1 MGANTNFQ
9 NYLTSTK
16 NNTAY
21 NFSPALNS
29 QIAAQ
34 NSAQNAASNTA
45 MTNAVQQNTA
55 KINAAPALEQKQD
68 EFVSSNKETK
78 NTNKNNILLYCLG
91 LIAAGGIGAGL
102 CALILKRRP
111 KNVAADIQSTVNN
124 IKRFKQI
131 DDTLYRGAKPTEAQ
145 YKELKKLGI
154 KTVIAF
160 NTEQTIKGGTK
171 LEKDVAKAN
180 GIKFIDLS
188 MDCNDLPSDKNVK
201 KFFKTL
207 EDAKKNKEK
216 VYIHCTFGK
225 DRTGLFSAMYK
236 IKYGLADTKQ
246 AIYEMISMN
255 HNYEK
260 HPKMI
265 PYLEEGKFL
274 KL

>member
-1 MGANTNFQ
+1 MDTNTNFQ
-9 NYLTSTK
+9 NYLISAN

-29 QIAAQ
+29 QHIAA
-34 NSAQNAASNTA
+34 NTTQ
-45 MTNAVQQNTA
+45 TNAVQQNNTQT
-55 KINAAPALEQKQD
+55 NAIPALEQKQD
-68 EFVSSNKETK
+68 EFVSSSKEIK
-78 NTNKNNILLYCLG
+78 NTNKNNKLLYCLG
-91 LIAAGGIGAGL
+91 LIAAAGFGAGL
-102 CALILKRRP
+102 CALLKRKP
-111 KNVAADIQSTVNN
+111 QNVAANIQTTTNK

-145 YKELKKLGI
+145 YKELEKLGI
-154 KTVIAF
+154 KTVVAF
-160 NTEQTIKGGTK
+160 NTEQTIKAGTK

-207 EDAKKNKEK
+207 ENAKKNKEK
-216 VYIHCTFGK
+216 VYIHCTYGK